1 MPRKSFGRI
10 IQSLRS
16 RSPQPPATGP
26 PASSSRG
33 SETPSELQAIKGKA
47 SGLGIRLLYKGDSAC
62 VDVVFVHGLT
72 GSAYSTWLHE
82 KKGVHWP
89 AELLKKDI
97 PDCRILTFGYDADV
111 VKVWQQVSGA
121 RLSNHGKD
129 LVADLAGLRNETETS
144 DRSIVFVAH
153 SLGGL
158 VVQSALG
165 HSRNNSQAH
174 LAEVRS
180 FCHMTIKLPATV
192 VANIT
197 TS

>member
-1 MPRKSFGRI
+1 MPRESFGRI
-10 IQSLRS
+10 IQSFRS
-16 RSPQPPATGP
+16 RSPQPPATET
-26 PASSSRG
+26 PASK
-33 SETPSELQAIKGKA
+33 LQAIKGKT
-47 SGLGIRLLYKGDSAC
+47 SGLGIRLLYKADTAC

-129 LVADLAGLRNETETS
+129 LVADLAGLRSETETS

-165 HSRNNSQAH
+165 HSRNNFQAH

-180 FCHMTIKLPATV
+180 FGQITIKMPPTV